1 MKTKIKGMLIYIIYT
16 YYIYNI
22 YYYIYIY
29 PGFQVEL
36 NMNIVLLSIK
46 NTILTENLDS
56 NFSQDILIKN
66 QYILHPMKVD
76 FYINNSI
83 LKNKIQSK
91 MKNQRFLSVKILSL
105 ILLVHYKYY

>member
-1 MKTKIKGMLIYIIYT
+1 MIFSHT
-16 YYIYNI
+16 NI
-22 YYYIYIY
+22 HTTHTHTHTTTHTHHTHTHTHTHTFQV
-29 PGFQVEL
+29 PSSEFQVEL

-56 NFSQDILIKN
+56 NISQDILIKN

-83 LKNKIQSK
+83 LKNKIQISN
-91 MKNQRFLSVKILSL
+91 KN
-105 ILLVHYKYY
+105 